1 VKHRTMTKIQGQYLA
16 FIWTYTKVN
25 GRAPAEADIQ
35 RYFGVSPPT
44 VHDMLKRLEAR
55 GLISRKAGV
64 PRSARILVPES
75 ELPRLE

>member
-1 VKHRTMTKIQGQYLA
+1 MTKVQGQYLA
-16 FIWTYTKVN
+16 YIWTYTKVN

-35 RYFGVSPPT
+35 RYSGVSPPT
-44 VHDMLKRLEAR
+44 AHDMLKRLEAR
-55 GLISRKAGV
+55 GLISREAGV